1 MYKKIFIQLFLL
13 LIAVSIIIL
22 IIYFYFF
29 NQNNT
34 FENKNINE
42 LKNLKEKQVEVN
54 EKNKDNAITA
64 SANLIENLKYLSK
77 DNQGNEYEI
86 MAAKGEINLQNADI
100 IYMSNVFATIRMKDT
115 APITIISDY
124 ATYNKV
130 NHTTNFNENVLI
142 SYLSHKATGNNLD
155 LSFENNMAIMS
166 NEIVYTNMNTILN
179 ADRLEIDLI
188 TKNSKIFMDN
198 KNEKI
203 KILIK

>member
-13 LIAVSIIIL
+13 LIALSI

-34 FENKNINE
+34 LENKNINE
-42 LKNLKEKQVEVN
+42 IESLKEKQVETSKK
-54 EKNKDNAITA
+54 ESDKSKI
-64 SANLIENLKYLSK
+64 SQANLIENLKYLSK

-86 MAAKGEINLQNADI
+86 KAKKGEISLQNSEI
-100 IYMSNVFATIRMKDT
+100 IYMSNVFATIRMKNT
-115 APITIISDY
+115 APMIIKSDY
-124 ATYNKV
+124 AIYNKV

-166 NEIVYTNMNTILN
+166 NEIVYTNMNTTLN

-188 TKNSKIFMDN
+188 TKNSKIFMNN

>member
-13 LIAVSIIIL
+13 LIALSI

-34 FENKNINE
+34 LENKNINE
-42 LKNLKEKQVEVN
+42 IESLKEKQVETSKK
-54 EKNKDNAITA
+54 ESDKSKIFQ
-64 SANLIENLKYLSK
+64 ANLIENLKYLSK

-86 MAAKGEINLQNADI
+86 KAKKGEINLQNSEI
-100 IYMSNVFATIRMKDT
+100 IYMSNVFATIRMKNT
-115 APITIISDY
+115 APMIIKSDY
-124 ATYNKV
+124 AIYNKV
-130 NHTTNFNENVLI
+130 NQTTNFNENVLI

-166 NEIVYTNMNTILN
+166 NEIVYTNMNTTLN

>member
-1 MYKKIFIQLFLL
+1 MYKKIFRQLFLL

-34 FENKNINE
+34 LENKNMNE
-42 LKNLKEKQVEVN
+42 LKNLKEKQIEVS
-54 EKNKDNAITA
+54 KRNKDNTITP

-86 MAAKGEINLQNADI
+86 TAAKGEINLEDSDI
-100 IYMSNVFATIRMKDT
+100 MYMSNVFATIRMKDA
-115 APITIISDY
+115 APITIVSDY

-130 NHTTNFNENVLI
+130 NHTTNFNENILI

-188 TKNSKIFMDN
+188 TKNSKIFMNN

>member
-13 LIAVSIIIL
+13 LIALSI

-34 FENKNINE
+34 LQNKNINE
-42 LKNLKEKQVEVN
+42 LENLKEKQVEVSK
-54 EKNKDNAITA
+54 KNNDNKTA
-64 SANLIENLKYLSK
+64 SQANLIENLKYLSK

-86 MAAKGEINLQNADI
+86 KAEKGEINLQNSEI

-115 APITIISDY
+115 APIIIKSDY
-124 ATYNKV
+124 AIYNKE

-142 SYLSHKATGNNLD
+142 SYLSHKAEGNNLD

-166 NEIVYTNMNTILN
+166 NEIVYTNMNTTLN

-188 TKNSKIFMDN
+188 TKNSKIFIDN

>member
-13 LIAVSIIIL
+13 LIALSI

-29 NQNNT
+29 NQKNILQ
-34 FENKNINE
+34 NKNINE
-42 LKNLKEKQVEVN
+42 LENLKEKQVEVSKKN
-54 EKNKDNAITA
+54 ENTITSA
-64 SANLIENLKYLSK
+64 ANLIENLRYLSR

-86 MAAKGEINLQNADI
+86 KAEKGEINLQNSDI
-100 IYMSNVFATIRMKDT
+100 IYMSNVFATIKMNDT
-115 APITIISDY
+115 APIIIKSNY

-142 SYLSHKATGNNLD
+142 SHLSHKATGNNLD

-166 NEIVYTNMNTILN
+166 NNIVYTNMNTILN

-188 TKNSKIFMDN
+188 TKNSRIFMED
-198 KNEKI
+198 KYEKI
-203 KILIK
+203 KILVEK

>member
-13 LIAVSIIIL
+13 LIALSI

-34 FENKNINE
+34 LENKNINE
-42 LKNLKEKQVEVN
+42 IENLKEKQVEVSKK
-54 EKNKDNAITA
+54 ETDKSKK
-64 SANLIENLKYLSK
+64 SPSNLIENLKYLSK

-86 MAAKGEINLQNADI
+86 KAQKGEISLQNSEI
-100 IYMSNVFATIRMKDT
+100 IYMSNVFATIRMKNT
-115 APITIISDY
+115 APIIIKSDY
-124 ATYNKV
+124 AIYNKV

-142 SYLSHKATGNNLD
+142 SYQSHKATGNNLD

-166 NEIVYTNMNTILN
+166 NEIVYTNMSTTLN

-188 TKNSKIFMDN
+188 TKNSKIFMNN

>member
-13 LIAVSIIIL
+13 LIALSI

-34 FENKNINE
+34 LENKNINE
-42 LKNLKEKQVEVN
+42 IESLKEKQVETSKK
-54 EKNKDNAITA
+54 ESDKSKI
-64 SANLIENLKYLSK
+64 SQANLIENLKYLSK

-86 MAAKGEINLQNADI
+86 KAKKGEISLQNSEI
-100 IYMSNVFATIRMKDT
+100 IYMSNVFATIRMKNT
-115 APITIISDY
+115 APIIIKSDY
-124 ATYNKV
+124 AIYNKA

-142 SYLSHKATGNNLD
+142 TYLSHKATGNNLD

-166 NEIVYTNMNTILN
+166 NEIVYTNMNTTLN

-188 TKNSKIFMDN
+188 TKNSKIFMNN

>member
-13 LIAVSIIIL
+13 LIALSI

-34 FENKNINE
+34 LEKKNINE
-42 LKNLKEKQVEVN
+42 IENLKEKQVEVSKK
-54 EKNKDNAITA
+54 ESDKSKI
-64 SANLIENLKYLSK
+64 SQANLIENLKYLSK

-86 MAAKGEINLQNADI
+86 KAKKGEISLQNSEI
-100 IYMSNVFATIRMKDT
+100 IYMSNVFATIRMKNT
-115 APITIISDY
+115 APIIIKSDY
-124 ATYNKV
+124 AIYNKA

-142 SYLSHKATGNNLD
+142 TYLSHKATGNNLD

-166 NEIVYTNMNTILN
+166 NEIVYTNMNTTLN

-188 TKNSKIFMDN
+188 TKNSKIFMNN

>member
-13 LIAVSIIIL
+13 SIAIFIIF
-22 IIYFYFF
+22 YFYFF
-29 NQNNT
+29 NQKNT
-34 FENKNINE
+34 LQNKNINE
-42 LKNLKEKQVEVN
+42 LENLKEKQTEVS
-54 EKNKDNAITA
+54 EKETESTIT
-64 SANLIENLKYLSK
+64 SPANLIEDLKYLSR

-86 MAAKGEINLQNADI
+86 KAERGQINLQNSDI

-115 APITIISDY
+115 APIIIKSNY

-166 NEIVYTNMNTILN
+166 NEIIYTNMNTTLN

>member
-13 LIAVSIIIL
+13 SIAIFIIF
-22 IIYFYFF
+22 YFYFF
-29 NQNNT
+29 NQKNT
-34 FENKNINE
+34 LQNKNINE
-42 LKNLKEKQVEVN
+42 LENLKEKQTEVS
-54 EKNKDNAITA
+54 EKETESTIT
-64 SANLIENLKYLSK
+64 SPANLIEDLKYLSR

-86 MAAKGEINLQNADI
+86 KAERGQINLQNSDI

-115 APITIISDY
+115 APIIIKSDY
-124 ATYNKV
+124 AIYNKV
-130 NHTTNFNENVLI
+130 DHTTNFNENVLI
-142 SYLSHKATGNNLD
+142 SYQSHKATGNNLD

-166 NEIVYTNMNTILN
+166 NDIVYTNMNTVLN

-188 TKNSKIFMDN
+188 TKNSKIFMNN

>member
-13 LIAVSIIIL
+13 LIALSIIV
-22 IIYFYFF
+22 YFYFF
-29 NQNNT
+29 NPKNT
-34 FENKNINE
+34 LQNKNINE
-42 LKNLKEKQVEVN
+42 LENLKEKQVEVS
-54 EKNKDNAITA
+54 KKDNDNTIIS
-64 SANLIENLKYLSK
+64 SANLIENLKYLSR

-86 MAAKGEINLQNADI
+86 KAKKGEINLQNSDI
-100 IYMSNVFATIRMKDT
+100 IYMSNVFATIRMKNT
-115 APITIISDY
+115 APIIIKSDY

-130 NHTTNFNENVLI
+130 DHTTNFNENVLI

-188 TKNSKIFMDN
+188 TKNSKIFMNN

>member
-13 LIAVSIIIL
+13 LIALSI

-34 FENKNINE
+34 LENKNINE
-42 LKNLKEKQVEVN
+42 LENLKEKQVEVSKK
-54 EKNKDNAITA
+54 ESDKSKIFQ
-64 SANLIENLKYLSK
+64 ANLIENLKYLSK

-86 MAAKGEINLQNADI
+86 KAKKGEINLQNSEI
-100 IYMSNVFATIRMKDT
+100 IYMSNVFATIRMKNT
-115 APITIISDY
+115 APIIIKSDY
-124 ATYNKV
+124 AIYNKA

-142 SYLSHKATGNNLD
+142 TYLSHKATGNNLD
-155 LSFENNMAIMS
+155 LSFENNIAIMS

-198 KNEKI
+198 KNEKV
-203 KILIK
+203 KILIE

>member
-13 LIAVSIIIL
+13 SIAIFIIF
-22 IIYFYFF
+22 YFYFF
-29 NQNNT
+29 NQKNT
-34 FENKNINE
+34 LQNKNINE
-42 LKNLKEKQVEVN
+42 LENLKEKQTEVS
-54 EKNKDNAITA
+54 EKETESTIT
-64 SANLIENLKYLSK
+64 SPANLIEDLKYLSR

-86 MAAKGEINLQNADI
+86 KAERGQINLQNSDI
-100 IYMSNVFATIRMKDT
+100 IYMSNVFATIRMKNT
-115 APITIISDY
+115 APIIIKSDY
-124 ATYNKV
+124 AIYNKA

-142 SYLSHKATGNNLD
+142 TYLSHKATGNNLD

-166 NEIVYTNMNTILN
+166 NEIVYTNMNTTLN

-188 TKNSKIFMDN
+188 TKNSKIFMNN

>member
-13 LIAVSIIIL
+13 LIALSI

-34 FENKNINE
+34 LENKNINE
-42 LKNLKEKQVEVN
+42 LENLKEKQVEVSKK
-54 EKNKDNAITA
+54 ESDKSKI
-64 SANLIENLKYLSK
+64 SQANLIENLKYLSK

-86 MAAKGEINLQNADI
+86 KAKKGEISLQNSEI
-100 IYMSNVFATIRMKDT
+100 IYMSNVFATIRMKNT
-115 APITIISDY
+115 APIIIKSDY
-124 ATYNKV
+124 AIYNKA

-142 SYLSHKATGNNLD
+142 TYLSHKATGNNLD

-166 NEIVYTNMNTILN
+166 NEIVYTNMNTTLN

-188 TKNSKIFMDN
+188 TKNSKIFMNN

>member
-13 LIAVSIIIL
+13 LIALSI

-29 NQNNT
+29 NPKNT
-34 FENKNINE
+34 LQNKNINE
-42 LKNLKEKQVEVN
+42 LENLKEKQVEVS
-54 EKNKDNAITA
+54 KKDNDNTIIS
-64 SANLIENLKYLSK
+64 SANLIENLKYLSR

-86 MAAKGEINLQNADI
+86 KAKKGEINLQNSDI
-100 IYMSNVFATIRMKDT
+100 IYMSNVIATIKMKNT
-115 APITIISDY
+115 APIIIKSDY

-130 NHTTNFNENVLI
+130 DHTTNFNENVLI

-188 TKNSKIFMDN
+188 TKNSKIFMNN

>member
-13 LIAVSIIIL
+13 LIALSI

-34 FENKNINE
+34 LENKNINE
-42 LKNLKEKQVEVN
+42 IENLKEKQVEVSKK
-54 EKNKDNAITA
+54 ETDKSKK
-64 SANLIENLKYLSK
+64 SPSNLIENLKYLSK

-86 MAAKGEINLQNADI
+86 KAQKGEISLQNSEI
-100 IYMSNVFATIRMKDT
+100 IYMSNVFATIRMKNT
-115 APITIISDY
+115 APIIIKSDY
-124 ATYNKV
+124 AIYNKV

-142 SYLSHKATGNNLD
+142 SYQSHKATGNNLD

-166 NEIVYTNMNTILN
+166 NEIVYTNMSTTLN

-188 TKNSKIFMDN
+188 TKNSKISMKN
-198 KNEKI
+198 KKDKI
-203 KILIK
+203 EIVYKK

>member
-13 LIAVSIIIL
+13 SIAIFIIF
-22 IIYFYFF
+22 YFYFF
-29 NQNNT
+29 NQKNILQ
-34 FENKNINE
+34 NKNINE
-42 LKNLKEKQVEVN
+42 LENLKEKQVEVS
-54 EKNKDNAITA
+54 KKDNDNTIIS
-64 SANLIENLKYLSK
+64 SANLIENLKYLSR

-86 MAAKGEINLQNADI
+86 KAKKGEINLQNSDI
-100 IYMSNVFATIRMKDT
+100 IYMSNVIATIKMKNT
-115 APITIISDY
+115 APIIIKSDY

-130 NHTTNFNENVLI
+130 DHTTNFNENVLI

-188 TKNSKIFMDN
+188 TKNSKIFMNN

-203 KILIK
+203 KILMK

>member
-13 LIAVSIIIL
+13 LIALSI

-29 NQNNT
+29 NPKNT
-34 FENKNINE
+34 LQNKNINE
-42 LKNLKEKQVEVN
+42 LENLKEKQVEVS
-54 EKNKDNAITA
+54 KKDNDNTIIS
-64 SANLIENLKYLSK
+64 SANLIENLKYLSR

-86 MAAKGEINLQNADI
+86 KAKKGEINLQNSDI
-100 IYMSNVFATIRMKDT
+100 IYMSNVIATIKMKNT
-115 APITIISDY
+115 APIIIKSDY

-130 NHTTNFNENVLI
+130 DHTTNFNENVLI

-188 TKNSKIFMDN
+188 TKNSKIFMNN

-203 KILIK
+203 KILMK

>member
-13 LIAVSIIIL
+13 LIALSI

-34 FENKNINE
+34 LENKNINE
-42 LKNLKEKQVEVN
+42 LENLKEKQTEVS
-54 EKNKDNAITA
+54 EKETESTIT
-64 SANLIENLKYLSK
+64 STANLIENLKYLSK

-86 MAAKGEINLQNADI
+86 KAKKGEISLQNSEI

-115 APITIISDY
+115 APIIIKSNY

-166 NEIVYTNMNTILN
+166 NEIVYTNMNTTLN

-188 TKNSKIFMDN
+188 TKNSKIFMHN

>member
-42 LKNLKEKQVEVN
+42 LKNLKEKQVEVSK
-54 EKNKDNAITA
+54 KNKDNTITP

-86 MAAKGEINLQNADI
+86 IAAKGEINLENSDI

-130 NHTTNFNENVLI
+130 NHTTNFNENILI

>member
-13 LIAVSIIIL
+13 SIAIFIIF
-22 IIYFYFF
+22 YFYFF
-29 NQNNT
+29 NQKNT
-34 FENKNINE
+34 LQNKNINE
-42 LKNLKEKQVEVN
+42 LENLKEKQTEVS
-54 EKNKDNAITA
+54 EKETESTIT
-64 SANLIENLKYLSK
+64 SPANLIEDLKYLSR

-86 MAAKGEINLQNADI
+86 KAERGQINLQNSDI

-115 APITIISDY
+115 APIIIKSNY

>member
-13 LIAVSIIIL
+13 LIALSIIV
-22 IIYFYFF
+22 YFYFF
-29 NQNNT
+29 NPKNT
-34 FENKNINE
+34 LQNKNINE
-42 LKNLKEKQVEVN
+42 LENLKEKQVEVS
-54 EKNKDNAITA
+54 KKDNDNTIIS
-64 SANLIENLKYLSK
+64 SANLIENLKYLSR

-86 MAAKGEINLQNADI
+86 KAKKGEINLQNSDI
-100 IYMSNVFATIRMKDT
+100 IYMSNVFATIRMKNT
-115 APITIISDY
+115 APIIIKSDY

-130 NHTTNFNENVLI
+130 DHTTNFNENVLI

>member
-13 LIAVSIIIL
+13 LIALSI

-29 NQNNT
+29 NPKNT
-34 FENKNINE
+34 LQNKNINE
-42 LKNLKEKQVEVN
+42 LENLKEKQVEVS
-54 EKNKDNAITA
+54 KKDNDNTIIS
-64 SANLIENLKYLSK
+64 SANLIENLKYLSR

-86 MAAKGEINLQNADI
+86 KAKKGEINLQNSDI
-100 IYMSNVFATIRMKDT
+100 IYMSNVFATIRMKNT
-115 APITIISDY
+115 APIIIKSDY

-130 NHTTNFNENVLI
+130 DHTTNFNENVLI